1 MITRKDL
8 NRRDLNLNSSKISEV
23 LPEYFQQE
31 HSLLNTFLEKYY
43 DFPYI
48 IAELN
53 QPQNTPHDQFMEY
66 CDRLSKNRNLDWRLM
81 WKDFIKKY
89 ESNMR

>member
-1 MITRKDL
+1 MQIMQADINYAVMQKLIQKMKD
-8 NRRDLNLNSSKISEV
+8 
-23 LPEYFQQE
+23 EYI
-31 HSLLNTFLEKYY
+31 EKYY